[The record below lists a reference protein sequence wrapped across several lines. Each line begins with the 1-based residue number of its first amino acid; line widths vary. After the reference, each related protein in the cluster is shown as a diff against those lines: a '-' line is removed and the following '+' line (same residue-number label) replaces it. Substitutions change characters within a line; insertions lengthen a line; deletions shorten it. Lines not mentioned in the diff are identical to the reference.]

1 MKSKVRIAPLV
12 SLLVAVIMLC
22 CGCATSD
29 PARPVA
35 ANGGKF
41 FAVTANS
48 TPFYQYG
55 PLQGSGADKTL
66 PKDTLVTLIRP
77 SFGYCK
83 VKLTTGEQGYVASDD
98 IGAAPPALVAAA
110 NTPAR
115 PSGSRHF
122 RFDPNDP
129 RFAPPP
135 EVNPEFEPT
144 PIPSPPDSDN

>member
-22 CGCATSD
+22 CGCAKSD

-55 PLQGSGADKTL
+55 PLQGGGADKTL

-83 VKLTTGEQGYVASDD
+83 VKLTNGEQGYVASDD

-115 PSGSRHF
+115 SSTVRSRPDLPEPEF
-122 RFDPNDP
+122 VP
-129 RFAPPP
+129 APDSL
-135 EVNPEFEPT
+135 PEFEPT